1 MSVVSMRLMLASC
14 VAAPARAGFD
24 QATLAFYFF
33 SVVTWRL
40 FIFFSSNLAVFYFF
54 Q

>member
-1 MSVVSMRLMLASC
+1 MLASC

-33 SVVTWRL
+33 SVVFL
-40 FIFFSSNLAVFYFF
+40 FFFSSMLADFYFF
-54 Q
+54 SVVFLIF